1 MYGHLQVFFAGVLA
15 QKFGLKLE
23 LLNRNWEVMCEP
35 ETLSQVVR
43 QERRTA
49 LLSGA
54 KIEGNLFASDFSQ
67 KWKPGQ

>member
-1 MYGHLQVFFAGVLA
+1 
-15 QKFGLKLE
+15 
-23 LLNRNWEVMCEP
+23 MCEP

-54 KIEGNLFASDFSQ
+54 KIEGNLFVSGFSQ
-67 KWKPGQ
+67 KWITGPVMLLWGCTP

>member
-1 MYGHLQVFFAGVLA
+1 
-15 QKFGLKLE
+15 
-23 LLNRNWEVMCEP
+23 MCEP

-54 KIEGNLFASDFSQ
+54 KIEGDLFVSGFSQ
-67 KWKPGQ
+67 KWITGPVMLLWGCTP